1 MLSLIFKTVLL
12 YTIVV
17 ISLRVMGKRQIGEL
31 QPSELVITLLV
42 SEIAALPIQETNRS
56 IKTILVPLATLI
68 LFELLI
74 SLLNIKSVHFRN
86 LLQGSAI
93 IIIRDGVVDQGQLKR
108 LRYSMEDVLEELRK
122 KDIFDISEVQ
132 YAIAETDG
140 TISVM
145 PKPGKRPVTPED
157 LKIEVENDTIPVTV
171 IDDGVIIKNNLPEC
185 DLTEKSFEKFM
196 KKKNLDKK
204 DILFLSMT
212 SSGNYTIIKK
222 DTLRKK

>member
-17 ISLRVMGKRQIGEL
+17 ISLRVMGKRQRGEL

-132 YAIAETDG
+132 YAIAET
-140 TISVM
+140 
-145 PKPGKRPVTPED
+145 KPGKRPVTPED

-222 DTLRKK
+222 DTLR

>member
-74 SLLNIKSVHFRN
+74 SLLNIKSVRFRN

-145 PKPGKRPVTPED
+145 PKPGKRPVTPGHRD
-157 LKIEVENDTIPVTV
+157 
-171 IDDGVIIKNNLPEC
+171 
-185 DLTEKSFEKFM
+185 
-196 KKKNLDKK
+196 
-204 DILFLSMT
+204 
-212 SSGNYTIIKK
+212 
-222 DTLRKK
+222 R